1 MLNLPVPKA
10 NFHVVKTKPSEIQKE
25 LVQYFSERAEK
36 IHNKMVIAQEDNMLL
51 VTNDGRKA
59 ALDQRLIDPMLPD
72 FEGSKVNACVENV
85 YEIWE
90 KNTDKKSAQLVFCDL
105 STPKNDGTFNVYDD
119 IKTKLIQ
126 RGIPPDEIA
135 FIHSADTDVK
145 KQELFAKVRAG
156 QVRVLIGSTFKM
168 GAGTNV
174 QQRLIA
180 LHDLDVPW
188 RPSDLEQRSGRII
201 RQGNSNPKVDI
212 NRYVTEGTFDAYCY
226 QLLESK
232 QKFISQIMTS
242 KSPVRVAEDVDET
255 ALSYAEIKAWASG
268 NPLIMEKMQL
278 DNDVAKLKLQ
288 KADHLSQRYALEDK
302 ILKEFPK
309 NIAETEERIAGY
321 KTDLQTVFES
331 TLQGENAFSPM
342 VIMGNTYTER
352 AEAGKAILEICNKLT
367 NPAPRPLGE
376 YRGLK
381 TEIGYNTKERHFFI
395 SLKGK
400 MTYRVR
406 LGQDASGVITRLN
419 HALEDIQDQI
429 ENCENSLAEIHT
441 QMDNAKAEIAKP
453 FPYEDE
459 LDAKSKRLDEI
470 NSSLNLDHKENKLAE
485 DEAETDIAENLQKN
499 SRDDSGER

>member
-255 ALSYAEIKAWASG
+255 ALSYAEIKA
-268 NPLIMEKMQL
+268 
-278 DNDVAKLKLQ
+278 
-288 KADHLSQRYALEDK
+288 
-302 ILKEFPK
+302 
-309 NIAETEERIAGY
+309 
-321 KTDLQTVFES
+321 
-331 TLQGENAFSPM
+331 
-342 VIMGNTYTER
+342 
-352 AEAGKAILEICNKLT
+352 
-367 NPAPRPLGE
+367 
-376 YRGLK
+376 
-381 TEIGYNTKERHFFI
+381 
-395 SLKGK
+395 
-400 MTYRVR
+400 
-406 LGQDASGVITRLN
+406 
-419 HALEDIQDQI
+419 
-429 ENCENSLAEIHT
+429 
-441 QMDNAKAEIAKP
+441 
-453 FPYEDE
+453 
-459 LDAKSKRLDEI
+459 
-470 NSSLNLDHKENKLAE
+470 
-485 DEAETDIAENLQKN
+485 
-499 SRDDSGER
+499 